1 MAEAVESQDPY
12 AFVECISGVFYI
24 CWVYWTTFRI
34 EALPPSPHVRPY
46 TFEADVFALLPL
58 TLINPETQT
67 LNPRHKNTFS
77 PRALKQGL
85 KNRPSPKIYPNPKKC
100 QFLNLKPCALEADY
114 VVVAVPLVPATRGLI
129 GPKEPE
135 RTSERKVLV
144 RVLGFGCLGLGW
156 SLGVGFGVPMLL
168 FSTYSHVLAFCFC

>member
-12 AFVECISGVFYI
+12 TFVECISGVFYI